1 MNIIKMSI
9 VQQMLQQLDTILEKY
24 DKKDVLTPQEQEMK
38 KELEER
44 YQELVKELD
53 GN

>member
-1 MNIIKMSI
+1 MNI
-9 VQQMLQQLDTILEKY
+9 LQIQLKQLDTILEKY
-24 DKKDVLTPQEQEMK
+24 DKKDVLTPQELVMK

-53 GN
+53 GE